1 MGPEEANLGEETAS
15 VSQPAQIARY
25 YHILGRKIALAIVS
39 VAFIPYALTF
49 IIFYTSYNASIRAQ
63 VLDTLRTVVESH
75 QRNIDDFLA
84 ERLANLQNA
93 ATLFGVEQLSEPQRL
108 EQVLASLRR
117 TYGAFV
123 DLGLLNQEG
132 QHLAYAGAFSPGRAG
147 YAQAPWFQQVM
158 TQGSHISDVFKGLRE
173 VPHFIVAVRL
183 RHQGRDYVLRAT
195 IDSARFSS
203 LVEGVRLGATGEA
216 FLVNRQGLYQT
227 RSRLHGQLLT
237 PWDQAMPGQFSG
249 VRLLEDVN
257 RRGHDVV
264 LAKTWLKNGD
274 WLLVCQQ
281 DTDDAFAP
289 LYQARRLAVL
299 IGVLGGLVVIAITW
313 FFTLRLVGRIS
324 RADHEKEL
332 MGQQIIQSGKLA
344 SLGELAAGV
353 AHEINNPVAI
363 MVEEAGWIQ
372 DLMSEDQ
379 ELFAQTPNLKEY
391 ERALSQI
398 QVQGRRCKEITH
410 KLLGFARRGE
420 APSQPVQINDLVGE
434 VLGILE
440 RPASYANVVIKR
452 QLEPSLPLVAASPA
466 ELQQVLINL
475 VNNAIDAMEKTGGE
489 ITVRTLAE
497 AGGIVM
503 SVADTGPGIPEAVLP
518 RVFDPFFTTKP
529 VGKGTGLGLSICYGI
544 VEKLGGRLEVRS
556 TPGQGTTFL
565 MHLPASPA
573 EPPAAEQGQ
582 A

>member
-1 MGPEEANLGEETAS
+1 M
-15 VSQPAQIARY
+15 SQPPNVDRY
-25 YHILGRKIALAIVS
+25 YQRLGRKIALAIVS
-39 VAFIPYALTF
+39 VAFVPYALTF
-49 IIFYTSYNASIRAQ
+49 VIFYTSYNASIRAQ
-63 VLDTLRTVVESH
+63 VLGTLRTVVEFH

-93 ATLFGVEQLSEPQRL
+93 ASLFGVVQLSDPGRL
-108 EQVLASLRR
+108 EQVLGSMRR

-123 DLGLLNQEG
+123 DLGLLSQEG
-132 QHLAYAGAFSPGRAG
+132 RHLSYAGAFSPGQAD
-147 YAQAPWFQQVM
+147 YAQAPWFKQVM
-158 TQGSHISDVFKGLRE
+158 SQGSHISDVFKGLRD
-173 VPHFIVAVRL
+173 VPHFIVAVKL
-183 RHQGRDYVLRAT
+183 EHQGRAYVLRAT

-216 FLVNRQGLYQT
+216 FLINRQGLYQT
-227 RSRLHGQLLT
+227 HSRLHGHLLS
-237 PWDQAMPGQFSG
+237 PWDQVMPGHFAG

-281 DTDDAFAP
+281 DTDDAFEP

-299 IGVLGGLVVIAITW
+299 IGILGGLVVITITW

-324 RADHEKEL
+324 RADREKEL
-332 MGQQIIQSGKLA
+332 LGEQVIQSGKLA

-363 MVEEAGWIQ
+363 MVEEAGWMQ

-379 ELFAQTPNLKEY
+379 ELFDQTANRAEY

-410 KLLGFARRGE
+410 KLLGFARRSE
-420 APSQPVQINDLVGE
+420 APSQPLQINDLVGE

-440 RPASYANVVIKR
+440 RPASYANVALRR
-452 QLEPSLPLVAASPA
+452 QLEPGLPLVAASPA

-489 ITVRTLAE
+489 ITVSTRPE
-497 AGGIVM
+497 PGRGVVM
-503 SVADTGPGIPEAVLP
+503 SVTDNGPGIPPAVLP

-544 VEKLGGRLEVRS
+544 VDKLGGRLEVQS
-556 TPGQGTTFL
+556 TTGQGTTFL
-565 MHLPASPA
+565 VHLPASP
-573 EPPAAEQGQ
+573 EPSPPAAKAPQ